1 MPSTTSTVPI
11 TSHHGGGGGGG
22 DVPGGRCNQLGQES
36 ATASGATLFCQRNLD
51 GPGLAWRA
59 VVEGGG
65 CLNQTMTGIGLDG
78 HRYAC
83 RRGPGGLNHWVRV
96 G

>member
-1 MPSTTSTVPI
+1 MAARAATCRAVRAHSSG
-11 TSHHGGGGGGG
+11 SSG
-22 DVPGGRCNQLGQES
+22 
-36 ATASGATLFCQRNLD
+36 TASGATLFCQRNLQV
-51 GPGLAWRA
+51 GGLTWRP

-65 CLNQTMTGIGLDG
+65 CLNKTMTGIGLDG

-83 RRGPGGLNHWVRV
+83 RRGPGGLNHWVRT